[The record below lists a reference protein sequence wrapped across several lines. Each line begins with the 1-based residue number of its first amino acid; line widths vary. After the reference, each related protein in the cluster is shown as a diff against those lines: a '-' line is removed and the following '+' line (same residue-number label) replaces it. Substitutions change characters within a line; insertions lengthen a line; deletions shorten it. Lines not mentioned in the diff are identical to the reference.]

1 MAKSLLKQPE
11 TLCSEGPPTI
21 LDVEGKN
28 EEKKERPKSKNHKPF
43 TSKNIPKGQK
53 ITKNLKT
60 FPSNTLALL
69 NDVPPVPKRSL
80 NLSYRTHNSHN
91 CNNLQETTTTK
102 IITHTKYKKTLM
114 NLLVKQ

>member
-28 EEKKERPKSKNHKPF
+28 EERKERPKSKNHKPF

-53 ITKNLKT
+53 INFKT

-69 NDVPPVPKRSL
+69 NDVQSVPKP
-80 NLSYRTHNSHN
+80 
-91 CNNLQETTTTK
+91 TTIK
-102 IITHTKYKKTLM
+102 IITHTRYEKTLTI
-114 NLLVKQ
+114 LLVKQ